1 MIGQITNAENNLDS
15 AGHYDPQVHKLNRS
29 DHIDA
34 DLHADKDP
42 SGTPRELLSHLHNL
56 VMAGEPMDP
65 CFYDRVE
72 KQLQNLHKE
81 TGDKRQFPATGQVKM
96 QCPEWHGAAK
106 DSMKKAVDYLK
117 RMADTRILTS
127 NGPVEWL
134 TSEEYPEDLMAIVRR
149 ALNERFQIWSR
160 AGRAKSALKRNRE
173 MDNQTRKKTENW
185 LDAQTRSA
193 ETETILQGYQEARE
207 IPGHRDGRFMAAYI
221 LASIRDS
228 KRVQR
233 WSKGKNGTS
242 SRKVPWKQ
250 ITTTRALTA
259 LPVEEHR
266 GYFGRGRT
274 APTAI
279 LRTKERLGAGHEGKT
294 CRVRPVTQGGK
305 TLGYNLV
312 GDDGEVLSALEGGPE
327 SEGMFHVH
335 ELTVL
340 GYLPDLGPD
349 MAANPETPWMQLP
362 NQLALEQKMQKRD
375 YFRIPLPQEDQE
387 KGQEKDQKED
397 QEEKLELE
405 DMLEGIAWDE
415 LPHFVVDQLITP
427 RNFLNPV
434 LDGENLVRIMDA

>member
-1 MIGQITNAENNLDS
+1 
-15 AGHYDPQVHKLNRS
+15 
-29 DHIDA
+29 
-34 DLHADKDP
+34 
-42 SGTPRELLSHLHNL
+42 
-56 VMAGEPMDP
+56 
-65 CFYDRVE
+65 
-72 KQLQNLHKE
+72 
-81 TGDKRQFPATGQVKM
+81 
-96 QCPEWHGAAK
+96 
-106 DSMKKAVDYLK
+106 
-117 RMADTRILTS
+117 
-127 NGPVEWL
+127 
-134 TSEEYPEDLMAIVRR
+134 
-149 ALNERFQIWSR
+149 
-160 AGRAKSALKRNRE
+160 
-173 MDNQTRKKTENW
+173 
-185 LDAQTRSA
+185 
-193 ETETILQGYQEARE
+193 
-207 IPGHRDGRFMAAYI
+207 
-221 LASIRDS
+221 
-228 KRVQR
+228 
-233 WSKGKNGTS
+233 
-242 SRKVPWKQ
+242 VPWKQ

-362 NQLALEQKMQKRD
+362 NQLALEQKMRKRD
-375 YFRIPLPQEDQE
+375 YFRIAPPEDGQE
-387 KGQEKDQKED
+387 KGQENGQEKDQENGQKKE
-397 QEEKLELE
+397 LELE